1 MTILCSPGY
10 AGPQTIMTDSLNAI
24 QLLKRTL
31 YRPESIRN
39 HKHRTV
45 LGDIVHMLLT
55 RTAGT
60 SIYKVRAHSGISGND
75 AVDRLAKRAH
85 DDTLIDVFQLA
96 GTAGY
101 PTPWIHF
108 DSTARGSPSTELPAQ
123 EQRPVTSLS
132 GHLRNIAQRHQTAH
146 IFAKLANPRS
156 HTSVMQ
162 KTKALIDGGIDIKAT
177 RAIWKSTLVTAWA
190 LRIALLVRFN

>member
-1 MTILCSPGY
+1 M
-10 AGPQTIMTDSLNAI
+10 
-24 QLLKRTL
+24 
-31 YRPESIRN
+31 
-39 HKHRTV
+39 
-45 LGDIVHMLLT
+45 
-55 RTAGT
+55 
-60 SIYKVRAHSGISGND
+60 
-75 AVDRLAKRAH
+75 DRLAKRAH

-132 GHLRNIAQRHQTAH
+132 GHLRNISQRHQTAH

-162 KTKALIDGGIDIKAT
+162 KTKAIIDGGIDTKAT
-177 RAIWKSTLVTAWA
+177 RSMWKSTLLTAWA
-190 LRIALLVRFN
+190 LRIALLIWFNRLKPSRRSNITGPNSLKVLHAHFVVMAPMTRTML